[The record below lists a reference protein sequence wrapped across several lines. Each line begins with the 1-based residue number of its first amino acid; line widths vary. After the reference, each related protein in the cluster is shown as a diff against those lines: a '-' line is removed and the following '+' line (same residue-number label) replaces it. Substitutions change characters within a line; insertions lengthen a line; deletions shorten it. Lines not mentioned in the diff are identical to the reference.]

1 MKDALR
7 SLPPEQVWIAKLLRA
22 VSADSGVPRRLAG
35 SVHQRASAAVGP
47 QGIVDPRAGS
57 IEESCFTRH
66 GSAVG
71 R

>member
-22 VSADSGVPRRLAG
+22 VSAGSGVPRRPSG
-35 SVHQRASAAVGP
+35 SVHRCASAAFGP
-47 QGIVDPRAGS
+47 QGEVDPRSCG

>member
-22 VSADSGVPRRLAG
+22 VSADSGVPRWPSG
-35 SVHQRASAAVGP
+35 SVHRCASAAFGP
-47 QGIVDPRAGS
+47 QGGVDPRSGS
-57 IEESCFTRH
+57 IEKSCFTRH